1 MIALVNYKGNQI
13 LIKEGESVKIPY
25 QKDLKH
31 GKTIEFNEVLYFDD
45 GKKKQIG
52 RPYLKSII
60 LKGIVDSLGKE
71 SKVVVFQKKRRKG
84 YHKKNGHRQQFTMVE
99 IEKLKTEKTAATTK
113 LPYNFMCSN
122 MHI

>member
-25 QKDLKH
+25 QKDLKP

-52 RPYLKSII
+52 RPYLNPRSVARDIVNSFERFGPRGFKFTGYKDLKNIISDIKS
-60 LKGIVDSLGKE
+60 LQNVGNCHS
-71 SKVVVFQKKRRKG
+71 
-84 YHKKNGHRQQFTMVE
+84 Y
-99 IEKLKTEKTAATTK
+99 
-113 LPYNFMCSN
+113 
-122 MHI
+122 